1 MGNAEQLVIVST
13 KWDDEWVS
21 QRGGGE
27 RREGGAL
34 QLIEFKCLLHSQETT
49 PIQRTEI
56 VCM

>member
-21 QRGGGE
+21 QGGG
-27 RREGGAL
+27 RAL